1 MPEEN
6 RMSIDDLNDA
16 SDKLLDEFYV
26 EPWTVAV
33 RSESLT
39 LADRT
44 PRSEYLLS
52 ACVPIVIGVVI
63 ILVAMR
69 WGRDWSWE
77 ARLLGYVMA
86 GLIATGAFPLIAKG
100 LGRPQ
105 SYRLDRR
112 SRSVW
117 RNRERLGS
125 WSEIEAV
132 EIAITYY
139 VIGQNDL
146 NRQSPM
152 SRKHQNEHRL
162 QLRIGARRFVLVTS
176 GSITPAERLGQS
188 LADFVEV
195 PLTRS

>member
-1 MPEEN
+1 MSKEN

-86 GLIATGAFPLIAKG
+86 GLIATGAFPFIAKG
-100 LGRPQ
+100 LRGPQ

-132 EIAITYY
+132 EIAITHY
-139 VIGQNDL
+139 VIGQDDL

-152 SRKHQNEHRL
+152 SRNHQNEHRL